1 MIRTTRFSAAAV
13 LGLLLA
19 AAACNNDQLNRPF
32 ANTPVDPLFARYVS
46 MGNSITAGFQSA
58 GINDSTQQRSYAVLL
73 AQAMHSPFFV
83 PRLTNPGCPPPFT
96 NVFTGA
102 RVTPTGY
109 PPSTATS
116 CYLRKIPSD
125 PPPYISNT
133 AVPGAEVIDIY
144 NNLDTASNANTLTQF
159 FLGGLTQAQM
169 MERAHP
175 TFVSVWIGNNDVLG
189 AATSSTNGGDST
201 KITSLANFQARYGA
215 LLDTVAAA
223 GPEGVVLI
231 GVANV
236 TAIPFFSRGATY
248 WAIKNGLVPGAA
260 FPAAFTVSSNC
271 APIATGIPGARGD
284 SVLVGFPYGAA
295 LLGAAQA
302 GAPRNL
308 DCADTVAQIVVP
320 KELVKLV
327 TAVTAY
333 NAYISA
339 QATTRG
345 WAYLDPNAKLA
356 ALATDTAQVRPFP
369 YFPQGNAGDT
379 VAVRRPFGR
388 AFSLDAVHPSA
399 ATHRLLADTLRK
411 VINAAYGTTIPAIP

>member
-1 MIRTTRFSAAAV
+1 MIRTTRFTAAAV

-19 AAACNNDQLNRPF
+19 AAACNNHQLNRPF
-32 ANTPVDPLFARYVS
+32 ATTPVDPLFARYVS
-46 MGNSITAGFQSA
+46 MGNSITAGFQSG
-58 GINDSTQQRSYAVLL
+58 GINDSTQQQSYAVLL
-73 AQAMHSPFFV
+73 AQAMHSPFYS
-83 PRLTNPGCPPPFT
+83 PLMNRPGCPPPYT
-96 NVFTGA
+96 NVFA
-102 RVTPTGY
+102 QPTPTRVGGGT
-109 PPSTATS
+109 STTCA
-116 CYLRKIPSD
+116 LRKIPAN

-133 AVPGAEVIDIY
+133 AVPGAEVEDIF

-189 AATSSTNGGDST
+189 AATNSTNGGDST

-223 GPEGVVLI
+223 GPEGAVLI

-411 VINAAYGTTIPAIP
+411 VINAAYG

>member
-1 MIRTTRFSAAAV
+1 MIRTTRCSAAV
-13 LGLLLA
+13 LGLVLA

-32 ANTPVDPLFARYVS
+32 ANIPVDPLFDRYVA

-58 GINDSTQQRSYAVLL
+58 GINDSTQQQSYAVLL
-73 AQAMHSPFFV
+73 ARAMRSPFFA
-83 PRLTNPGCPPPFT
+83 PLMNKPGCPPPFT
-96 NVFTGA
+96 NVFLQT
-102 RVTPTGY
+102 RVGGGTPT
-109 PPSTATS
+109 TCA
-116 CYLRKIPSD
+116 LRKIPAN
-125 PPPYISNT
+125 PPPYISNA
-133 AVPGAEVIDIY
+133 AVPGAEVIDIF
-144 NNLDTASNANTLTQF
+144 NNLDTASNANSLTQF

-169 MERAHP
+169 MERAQP
-175 TFVSVWIGNNDVLG
+175 TFVTVWIGNNDVLG

-201 KITSLANFQARYGA
+201 KITSIANFQTRYGA
-215 LLDTVAAA
+215 MLDTVEAA
-223 GPEGVVLI
+223 GPQGVVLI

-248 WAIKNGLVPGAA
+248 WAIKNGFVPGAA
-260 FPAAFTVSSNC
+260 FPAAFTVSNNC
-271 APIATGIPGARGD
+271 APIGIPGARGD

-308 DCADTVAQIVVP
+308 DCADTVAAIVVP

-333 NAYISA
+333 NTYIAA
-339 QATTRG
+339 QATARG
-345 WAYLDPNAKLA
+345 WAYLDPNAKFA
-356 ALATDTAQVRPFP
+356 ALAADTAQVRPFP

-399 ATHRLLADTLRK
+399 ATHRLIADTLRLL
-411 VINAAYGTTIPAIP
+411 IDSTYGTAIPPIP